1 MKKIIA
7 AQKKFSRL
15 LTKRSDFHTVNI
27 AETPVLQANLAR
39 RRA

>member
-7 AQKKFSRL
+7 AQKKFWRL
-15 LTKRSDFHTVNI
+15 LTKRADFHTANI
-27 AETPVLQANLAR
+27 AETAALQANLAS